1 MQGGITLRRNKMK
14 KCAIC
19 GTRITGSNTGFSDL
33 LSNSENKKMLKL
45 QPKEIICTECKFIV
59 MAVEIISPF
68 YN

>member
-19 GTRITGSNTGFSDL
+19 GARVISGNTGFSDL
-33 LSNSENKKMLKL
+33 LSNEEKKKILNL
-45 QPKEIICTECKFIV
+45 QPKETICTECKFIV